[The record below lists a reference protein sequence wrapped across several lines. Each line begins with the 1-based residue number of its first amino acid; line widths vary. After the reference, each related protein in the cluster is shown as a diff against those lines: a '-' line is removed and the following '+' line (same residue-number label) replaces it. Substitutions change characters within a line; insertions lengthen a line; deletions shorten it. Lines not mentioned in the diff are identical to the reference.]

1 METSKDPQGSRVL
14 HNATSKVNLVVH
26 RMLLPLVDMPM
37 RPFIEFEAGVDV
49 VELDLIDHLREKNPT
64 VMDDRASFVEYLK
77 NLFDRYKR
85 LGYEP
90 VHM

>member
-64 VMDDRASFVEYLK
+64 LMEDRAGFVEYLK

-90 VHM
+90 VKV